1 MQFFYRSV
9 KTDTQLA
16 MPVTPAEFAVEFG
29 RNITVLD
36 MAQTGEAAFPG
47 LSALFD
53 EQLEFL
59 LPAEKRNYTQGDYSG
74 DPYAMVKTLT
84 DWSEAGEVLRLIV
97 TDTPVNV
104 PVLLGPVRYGER
116 DGTGDVYV
124 TLTMRRYRE
133 LVAETAGVTQETG
146 NNTRSAVR
154 AAQVEKTYTVVK
166 GDTLWGIARK
176 QYGNGALCW
185 KLAKYNGIKNANLI
199 YPGQSVKCP
208 DKSKLT

>member
-1 MQFFYRSV
+1 LQIFFRNL
-9 KTDTQLA
+9 KTDTQLS
-16 MPVTPAEFAVEFG
+16 MPVTPAEFAVEAG

-53 EQLEFL
+53 EQREFL
-59 LPAEKRNYTQGDYSG
+59 LPAEKRNYTLGDYSG
-74 DPYAMVKTLT
+74 DPYALVNTLVA
-84 DWSEAGEVLRLIV
+84 WSEAGEVLRLIIN
-97 TDTPVNV
+97 DTPVNV

-124 TLTMRRYRE
+124 TLTMRRYRD
-133 LVAETAGVTQETG
+133 LAAETTEVKTATG
-146 NNTRSAVR
+146 NNTRSAARATQPVR
-154 AAQVEKTYTVVK
+154 VHTVIK

-176 QYGNGALCW
+176 QYGDGSLCW

-199 YPGQSVKCP
+199 YPGQKVKCP
-208 DKSKLT
+208 DKSKL

>member
-1 MQFFYRSV
+1 MQFVFRSV
-9 KTDTQLA
+9 RSDTQLI
-16 MPVTPAEFAVEFG
+16 MPVTPDRFAVETG
-29 RNITVLD
+29 RKVTVLD

-59 LPAEKRNYTQGDYSG
+59 LPSEARNYTQGGYAG
-74 DPYAMVKTLT
+74 EPYAVVKTLA

-97 TDTPVNV
+97 TDTPVNF
-104 PVLLGPVRYGER
+104 PVLLGPVRYGEQ

-124 TLTMRRYRE
+124 TLTLRRYRD
-133 LVAETAGVTQETG
+133 LAAETAGITAETG
-146 NNTRSAVR
+146 NNSRSIVR
-154 AAQVEKTYTVVK
+154 AAQPERVHTVVK

-185 KLAKYNGIKNANLI
+185 KLATYNGIKNANLI
-199 YPGQSVKCP
+199 YPGQKVRCP
-208 DKSKLT
+208 DKSKL

>member
-1 MQFFYRSV
+1 MQIFYRSV

-36 MAQTGEAAFPG
+36 MTQTGEAAFPG

-74 DPYAMVKTLT
+74 DPYAMVKTLV
-84 DWSEAGEVLRLIV
+84 DWSEAGEVLRLII

-104 PVLLGPVRYGER
+104 PVLLGPVRYGQR

-124 TLTMRRYRE
+124 TLTMHRYRE
-133 LVAETAGVTQETG
+133 LAAETAGITTETG

-154 AAQVEKTYTVVK
+154 AAQAEKTYTVVK

-176 QYGNGALCW
+176 QYGDGTLCW
-185 KLAKYNGIKNANLI
+185 KLATYNGIKNANLI

-208 DKSKLT
+208 DKSKL

>member
-1 MQFFYRSV
+1 MQFFFRSV
-9 KTDTQLA
+9 KTDKQLA

-36 MAQTGEAAFPG
+36 MAQIGEAAFPG

-59 LPAEKRNYTQGDYSG
+59 LPSESRNYTLGDYSG
-74 DPYAMVKTLT
+74 DPYALVNTLMA
-84 DWSEAGEVLRLIV
+84 WSEAGEVLRLII

-133 LVAETAGVTQETG
+133 LAAETAGVKTETG
-146 NNTRSAVR
+146 NNTRSSAR
-154 AAQVEKTYTVVK
+154 ATQAEKTYTVVK

-185 KLAKYNGIKNANLI
+185 KLATYNGINNANLI
-199 YPGQSVKCP
+199 YPGQKVKCP
-208 DKSKLT
+208 DKSKL

>member
-59 LPAEKRNYTQGDYSG
+59 LPAVKRNYTQGDYSG
-74 DPYAMVKTLT
+74 DPYALVKTLV
-84 DWSEAGEVLRLIV
+84 DWSEAGEVLRLII

-116 DGTGDVYV
+116 DGTGDVYA

-133 LVAETAGVTQETG
+133 LAAETTEVKTATG
-146 NNTRSAVR
+146 NSTRSTAR
-154 AAQVEKTYTVVK
+154 AAQPERVHTVVK
-166 GDTLWGIARK
+166 GDTLLGIARK
-176 QYGNGALCW
+176 QYGDGSLCW

-199 YPGQSVKCP
+199 YPGQKVKCP
-208 DKSKLT
+208 DKSKL

>member
-1 MQFFYRSV
+1 MQIFFRSV
-9 KTDTQLA
+9 KTDTQLS
-16 MPVTPAEFAVEFG
+16 MPVTPGEFAVEAG

-59 LPAEKRNYTQGDYSG
+59 LPSESRNYTQGDYSG
-74 DPYAMVKTLT
+74 DPYVMVKTLT

-124 TLTMRRYRE
+124 KLTMRRYRE
-133 LVAETAGVTQETG
+133 LEAETTEVKTATG
-146 NNTRSAVR
+146 NNTRSTAR
-154 AAQVEKTYTVVK
+154 AEQPERVHTVVK

-176 QYGNGALCW
+176 QYGNGTLCW

-199 YPGQSVKCP
+199 YPGQKVRCP
-208 DKSKLT
+208 DKSKL